1 MRILFLTYFR
11 RKVGGTESYLNAIVP
26 AYRRRGHAVS
36 VCYTDEGP
44 TNRQPFEF
52 ADEIE
57 QWRLQNL
64 GCEATLAQIKDW
76 GPDLIFC
83 HGTTDLG
90 FEAEILK
97 LAPGIFFAH
106 NYYGTCI
113 SGLKTQKSPGPMPCT
128 RVFGPG
134 CLLQYFP
141 RRCGGRSPL
150 TMFKLYS
157 EQAQRLRILR
167 SYAVIATNSEHLSSE
182 YDRHGFNTHRLPY
195 PVFADDSERP
205 RVARPD
211 SQERWQL
218 LFVGRMD
225 NLKGGLL
232 LMDALAEIRSG
243 VDREVELVFAG
254 DGPER
259 KRWERRAS
267 QVRSASNGIHVTFK
281 GWLDKT
287 MLNLAISQADL
298 LVVPSLWPEPCGV
311 VGVEAGL
318 YSIPAAAFSV
328 GGIPEWLKDGENGY
342 LAPGNPATPSGIASA
357 VVRTLA
363 PENYER
369 LCAGARRLALNWTL
383 ERHCEAFDRLVE
395 KVVKTSTLQTQTN
408 PAHGVVPI

>member
-113 SGLKTQKSPGPMPCT
+113 SGLKTQKSPVPMPCT

-157 EQAQRLRILR
+157 E
-167 SYAVIATNSEHLSSE
+167 
-182 YDRHGFNTHRLPY
+182 
-195 PVFADDSERP
+195 
-205 RVARPD
+205 
-211 SQERWQL
+211 
-218 LFVGRMD
+218 
-225 NLKGGLL
+225 
-232 LMDALAEIRSG
+232 
-243 VDREVELVFAG
+243 
-254 DGPER
+254 
-259 KRWERRAS
+259 
-267 QVRSASNGIHVTFK
+267 
-281 GWLDKT
+281 
-287 MLNLAISQADL
+287 
-298 LVVPSLWPEPCGV
+298 
-311 VGVEAGL
+311 
-318 YSIPAAAFSV
+318 
-328 GGIPEWLKDGENGY
+328 
-342 LAPGNPATPSGIASA
+342 
-357 VVRTLA
+357 
-363 PENYER
+363 
-369 LCAGARRLALNWTL
+369 
-383 ERHCEAFDRLVE
+383 
-395 KVVKTSTLQTQTN
+395 
-408 PAHGVVPI
+408 